1 MPKDIHSTITLN
13 DGQKI
18 PYLGLGTWQSRNSD
32 CTQAV
37 SFALN
42 HAYDMVDTA
51 QAYNNE
57 SRVGKGWKASG
68 RARESFFLTTKIWNM
83 NQGVKST
90 KRSFKKS
97 LKKLGT
103 DYVDLLLIHWP
114 NVGNFSRTV
123 ETWQAMIE
131 LQKEGSVRSIG
142 VSNFTP
148 ALIDNLV
155 EQTNVVPAVNQVE
168 FHLFLYQKDLADYCQ
183 EMNIQLEAYSPLA
196 RGKFLNHPTLQQVSK
211 KHGKST
217 AQVMLAWLVSHD
229 IVAIPKS
236 VHDQRILENTDIFFE
251 LDKVDLDLLD
261 VLNRNERLINPPWAP
276 PSWNEE

>member
-1 MPKDIHSTITLN
+1 MPKDIHSTNPLN

-18 PYLGLGTWQSRNSD
+18 PYLGLGTWQSNNNA
-32 CTQAV
+32 CVQAV

-42 HAYDMVDTA
+42 HGYDLIDTA

-57 SRVGKGWKASG
+57 SQVGQGWKESG
-68 RARESFFLTTKIWNM
+68 RPRESFYLTTKIWNM
-83 NQGVKST
+83 NQGYKST
-90 KRSFKKS
+90 KRSFKNS
-97 LKKLGT
+97 LKRLET

-114 NVGNFSRTV
+114 NIKNFSRTV

-148 ALIDNLV
+148 RLMDDLV
-155 EQTNVVPAVNQVE
+155 EQTRVVPVVNQVE
-168 FHLFLYQKDLADYCQ
+168 FHIFLYQKELVTYCQ
-183 EMNIQLEAYSPLA
+183 EKKIQLEAYSPLA
-196 RGKFLNHPTLQQVSK
+196 RGKFLDNPTLQQVAQK
-211 KHGKST
+211 YGKTT

-236 VHDQRILENTDIFFE
+236 IRDQRILENADIFFE
-251 LDKVDLDLLD
+251 LDKADLNRLD
-261 VLNRNERLINPPWAP
+261 GLNRNERLINPPGGP
-276 PSWNEE
+276 PSWKE